1 MALSVEAART
11 TNAEVPGETFVG
23 DSVHSEKTSSAAFRC
38 VLCLTTSIAI
48 AGCAKTEKAVV
59 DTSKPSA
66 APAAAP
72 TAQTSN
78 GTAPDTMPLV
88 RGTVASISATELVVK
103 SDSGSTTIKLT
114 APLTVYSR
122 GAATLAAVKPNTFI
136 GVTTVKQPDS
146 TEKAT
151 EIHIFPDALR
161 GLGEGSRMMT
171 GPSTGN
177 RMTNGSVGD
186 SRMTNGTASGAGSTM
201 VVNYAGGSQTVTV
214 PSNVSVTEI
223 KAITKTLAA
232 GDQIIVPATRNAD
245 GSLSTDKVLLSNPP
259 K

>member
-1 MALSVEAART
+1 VALSVEAART
-11 TNAEVPGETFVG
+11 TNAEVPGDTFVG
-23 DSVHSEKTSSAAFRC
+23 DSVLLEKTSSAAFRC